1 MMGVLRVEW
10 VGGAGL
16 RIGNHLREPMNQIV
30 PQVVQSGTGE
40 TERGVGVGE
49 GDARGFRGL
58 REGVN
63 VTEML
68 GWGRAV
74 TVGVKGSLQA
84 AGGAGMGVDGSLA
97 AMFRPMVQPRAD
109 ADEPG
114 EDHAE
119 RGVACKELAQSV
131 HRTKGSCPGSTAP
144 HASAS
149 MRWPREGHQVDQRR
163 Q

>member
-1 MMGVLRVEW
+1 MMGLLRVEW

-16 RIGNHLREPMNQIV
+16 RIGNHLREPMTQVV
-30 PQVVQSGTGE
+30 PQVVQPRMGE
-40 TERGVGVGE
+40 TESGVGVGE
-49 GDARGFRGL
+49 SDSRGIRGL
-58 REGVN
+58 RES
-63 VTEML
+63 VTVMEMP

-97 AMFRPMVQPRAD
+97 AMLHPMVQPWAD

-119 RGVACKELAQSV
+119 RGVACKELAQNV
-131 HRTKGSCPGSTAP
+131 HRTTGRVRAP
-144 HASAS
+144 TH
-149 MRWPREGHQVDQRR
+149 RTLR
-163 Q
+163 